1 MNLYQFGE
9 LWGTALQD
17 AGVVSCFYR
26 QASYNQQFGE
36 PSEGIGWGRR
46 TDWGEAVPG
55 QPWWV
60 RTSFYGQSPAAGH
73 KRFKKHRYGGNPF
86 LHCWIWWVLFPE
98 SRIMP
103 SLDLPS
109 GYPSPRN
116 DCVCW
121 PPDRQ
126 TLFTQ
131 MNKINSPKKLKK
143 TKAALWKLSILML
156 FKGMR
161 VGQNWS
167 TRPRGLLVLGCHSW
181 SFQSSSR
188 TNICLV
194 QSRQVTCDFHISCRM
209 NHLSSSIMIYLISI
223 SLLDMFWSPTFV
235 IFCCLMQLL
244 HVYEFP
250 D

>member
-60 RTSFYGQSPAAGH
+60 CTSFYGQSPAAGH

-143 TKAALWKLSILML
+143 LKRPCGNSQFWCFSKGWEWDRIEVEDHGVYWFLGATVDPFKAPQ
-156 FKGMR
+156 G
-161 VGQNWS
+161 
-167 TRPRGLLVLGCHSW
+167 
-181 SFQSSSR
+181 
-188 TNICLV
+188 
-194 QSRQVTCDFHISCRM
+194 
-209 NHLSSSIMIYLISI
+209 
-223 SLLDMFWSPTFV
+223 PTFV
-235 IFCCLMQLL
+235 WSSHVKSLVIFTFLAGWIIYHHLSWSTSFL
-244 HVYEFP
+244 FP
-250 D
+250 C